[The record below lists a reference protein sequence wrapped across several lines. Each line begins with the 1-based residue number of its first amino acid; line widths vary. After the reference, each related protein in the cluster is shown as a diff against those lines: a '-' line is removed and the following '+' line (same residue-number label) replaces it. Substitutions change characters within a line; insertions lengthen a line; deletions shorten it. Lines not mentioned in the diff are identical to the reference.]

1 VSRRFRLG
9 FFRWAR
15 GLQHRTIL
23 ANIRAAAQKIFAGN
37 ADAEADLGS
46 VGCQLAV
53 AGSVPATNIGLNDS
67 VSKAFRRAARNT
79 GLRPVRQADIL
90 SAFEFRGNGVQLR
103 WAHRPGG
110 LCSVPAESRL
120 EVAAARVT

>member
-1 VSRRFRLG
+1 MSRRFRLG

-110 LCSVPAESRL
+110 LCPVPAESRL